1 MLRDIRLH
9 VRPGERIAI
18 LGAVGQG
25 KTTLLNLIP
34 RFYDPQCGTVEVD
47 GVDVRQWDLA
57 WLRRSVGLVLQ
68 EPLLLS
74 NTIGANIAFGDPQ
87 ATREQVRMAA
97 RLAAAHEFIEELP
110 EGYDTMLG
118 EYGMSLSGG
127 QRQRF
132 GAGAGVAD

>member
-1 MLRDIRLH
+1 MLRLH

-34 RFYDPQCGTVEVD
+34 RFFDPQRGPIEID
-47 GVDVRQWDLA
+47 GVDVRQWDLRV
-57 WLRRSVGLVLQ
+57 LRRSVGLVLQ

-74 NTIGANIAFGDPQ
+74 NTIGANIAFGCPD

-97 RLAAAHEFIEELP
+97 RLAAAHQFIEDLP
-110 EGYDTMLG
+110 DGYDSLLG

-127 QRQRF
+127 QRQRL
-132 GAGAGVAD
+132 ALAVRC